1 MKKLNK
7 KGFTIVELVI
17 VIAVIA
23 ILASVMIPTFSGI
36 VSKAQE
42 SAARQ
47 QATGKYHAALAYAT
61 TDNINGDDWYINSG
75 SYWYV
80 VDGGAIGDPVD
91 APENTDI
98 FTDKAA
104 FDAADTGVILLST
117 YLGLTDATAVAEL
130 AGVYYQK

>member
-47 QATGKYHAALAYAT
+47 QATSKYHAALAYAT
-61 TDNINGDDWYINSG
+61 TDNINGDGWYINSG
-75 SYWYV
+75 SYWYI

-91 APENTDI
+91 APAESDK
-98 FTDKAA
+98 FTEKAA
-104 FDAADTGVILLST
+104 FDAADAGVILLST